1 VVDHFSKPETR
12 QVRFIMEQDKQ
23 NPVIYVSGIRTF
35 ATIFFKYKRLIISVF
50 LVVGIVGTVIAL
62 SIPATYQAEASLLV
76 RFGREYMYRSETPD
90 KSGPTRSIGEQAAM
104 NNEIQ
109 ILTNRDLLKQVIST
123 VGVEKLYP
131 GLTKQAKG
139 GGITPEDI
147 AIPYFEK
154 DLKADIVKN
163 SNVIEVSFK
172 HKEPQTAA
180 ATLNTLITLFGDKHL
195 TVYMDPKS
203 SFLEEQFGEYRER
216 LGDSEKKL
224 QDFRKKHQVYSLDDQ
239 RALLS
244 KQRMDLDASLKT
256 TQSSIR
262 EGQQRLTVLNNQ
274 QRTIMDN
281 PGKYVPLD
289 QNRMIGDAQ
298 LKLSELQLKEQDAI
312 MKYNENSRVVTDIRK
327 QIETAK
333 IFLARQEE
341 EVKKR
346 STTASPIFLD
356 IEKEKLKIEADLKA
370 QEARADSLR
379 TQIGQMDGDL
389 RKLDFS
395 EKEFQGLKR
404 EIGTN
409 EQNYKNY
416 LEKYE
421 ETRIN
426 DDLNKRKISNV
437 SILQSAAVPAIPV
450 KRDRQKYVLLSL
462 ILGIGLGF
470 GLAVALESIPQQ
482 CTTPLSAE
490 KHLGLP
496 ILVSIA
502 LKK

>member
-1 VVDHFSKPETR
+1 
-12 QVRFIMEQDKQ
+12 MEQDKQ

-50 LVVGIVGTVIAL
+50 LVVAIIGTGIAL
-62 SIPATYQAEASLLV
+62 SIPATYEAQASLLV

-104 NNEIQ
+104 NNEVQ
-109 ILTNRDLLKQVIST
+109 ILTNRDLIKQVISA

-139 GGITPEDI
+139 GITPEDL

-154 DLKADIVKN
+154 DFRADIVKN

-195 TVYMDPKS
+195 AVYMDPKS
-203 SFLEEQFGEYRER
+203 SFLEEQFGEYQTR

-239 RALLS
+239 RTLQS

-281 PGKYVPLD
+281 PGRYTPLEQD
-289 QNRMIGDAQ
+289 RMLSDARA
-298 LKLSELQLKEQDAI
+298 KLSELELKEQDAAV
-312 MKYNENSRVVTDIRK
+312 KYTENSRAVADIRR
-327 QIETAK
+327 QVEAAK
-333 IFLARQEE
+333 AYVAKQEE
-341 EVKKR
+341 ESKKR
-346 STTASPIFLD
+346 AKTTNPLFQD

-370 QEARADSLR
+370 QESRAESLR
-379 TQIGQMDGDL
+379 TQIGQIDGDL
-389 RKLDFS
+389 RKLDSS

-421 ETRIN
+421 DTRIN

-437 SILQSAAVPAIPV
+437 SILQSAAVPTLPV

-462 ILGIGLGF
+462 VLGLGLGF

-482 CTTPLSAE
+482 CTSPLSAE